1 MWGRFRTLS
10 ILNEP
15 VGPLDVSTENQ
26 FGGLSTGVLWT
37 RRIARQLI
45 LKTGAAFDS
54 NIETKVLRP
63 HVELAVVFQE

>member
-1 MWGRFRTLS
+1 M
-10 ILNEP
+10 
-15 VGPLDVSTENQ
+15 PLDVSTESQ
-26 FGGLSTGVLWT
+26 FGGLANDVLWT
-37 RRIARQLI
+37 RRIARHLI